1 MFLSSATD
9 NVTARCSLAFKQFL
23 GINEDLTNMYSGEHT
38 HHQFDRE
45 LESVR
50 SRVLSMGGLV
60 ERQIGDALT
69 ALKDQ
74 NIELAEYVIRTDHRI
89 NALEVGIDEDCTYI
103 LARRQPA
110 AGDLRTVMSIIK
122 TITDLERI
130 GDESEKIAKMVLG
143 SPLNQ
148 VPGATAL
155 IEDIE
160 AMGSKVSEMLRAAL
174 DGFVRLDVQAAFNT
188 ASMDVEI
195 DSAYGALLSKI
206 HQKIKS
212 APDEIEF
219 FQRLIWITR
228 SLERIGDHSKNICE
242 YVVYLARGKDVR
254 HISIEEGR
262 KEIQLDG

>member
-1 MFLSSATD
+1 M
-9 NVTARCSLAFKQFL
+9 Q
-23 GINEDLTNMYSGEHT
+23 SGEHT

-74 NIELAEYVIRTDHRI
+74 NNELADYVIRTDHRV

-110 AGDLRTVMSIIK
+110 AGDLRMVMAIIK

-130 GDESEKIAKMVLG
+130 GDESEKIAKMIMG
-143 SPLNQ
+143 QPLSE
-148 VPGATAL
+148 VPGVGE
-155 IEDIE
+155 IINDIE
-160 AMGSKVSEMLRAAL
+160 HMGTMVSEMLRAAL
-174 DGFVRLDVQAAFNT
+174 DSFVRMDVQAAFN
-188 ASMDVEI
+188 AAAMDREI
-195 DSAYGALLSKI
+195 DSAYVALLTRLY
-206 HQKIKS
+206 HNIKD
-212 APDEIEF
+212 APEEVEYY
-219 FQRLIWITR
+219 QRLIWITR

-254 HISIEEGR
+254 HISIEEGK

>member
-1 MFLSSATD
+1 ML
-9 NVTARCSLAFKQFL
+9 
-23 GINEDLTNMYSGEHT
+23 SGEHT

-74 NIELAEYVIRTDHRI
+74 NTELAEYVIRTDHRI

-110 AGDLRTVMSIIK
+110 AGDLRTVMAIIK

-143 SPLNQ
+143 SPLTD
-148 VPGATAL
+148 VPGAGAL
-155 IEDIE
+155 IEEIE
-160 AMGSKVSEMLRAAL
+160 AMGAKVAEILRGAL
-174 DGFVRLDVQAAFNT
+174 DSFVRLDVQSAFNT

-195 DSAYGALLSKI
+195 DGAYAALLSKLY
-206 HQKIKS
+206 QGIKG
-212 APDEIEF
+212 APEEVEYY
-219 FQRLIWITR
+219 QRLIWITR

-254 HISIEEGR
+254 HISIEEGK
-262 KEIQLDG
+262 KEIQLEG

>member
-1 MFLSSATD
+1 M
-9 NVTARCSLAFKQFL
+9 Q
-23 GINEDLTNMYSGEHT
+23 SGEHT

-74 NIELAEYVIRTDHRI
+74 NAELADFVIRTDHRV

-110 AGDLRTVMSIIK
+110 AGDLRTVMAIIK

-130 GDESEKIAKMVLG
+130 GDESEKIAKMVLLG
-143 SPLNQ
+143 SPLNE
-148 VPGATAL
+148 VPGAAAL
-155 IEDIE
+155 IEEVE
-160 AMGSKVSEMLRAAL
+160 AMGTKVSEMLRAAL
-174 DGFVRLDVQAAFNT
+174 DSFVRLDVQSAFTAAG
-188 ASMDVEI
+188 MDVEI
-195 DSAYGALLSKI
+195 DGAYVALLSKLYAN
-206 HQKIKS
+206 IKS
-212 APDEIEF
+212 APDEVEY
-219 FQRLIWITR
+219 FQRLIWISR

-254 HISIEEGR
+254 HISIEEGW
-262 KEIQLDG
+262 KEIQLDS